1 METGETSSLPR
12 VIQGCMGIGVSSW
25 AMAKAVAQAGGLG
38 VVSGTAIDSVISRRL
53 QDGDSDGS
61 VRRVLEHFPDHDFAA
76 EVSRRYF
83 IEGGKERNAPYL
95 LVPKL
100 SLHPTDFSTKF
111 LVLANFVE
119 VWLAKEGHC
128 GLVGINFLEKLQL
141 STPASIYGAILAGVD
156 YVLMGAGIPSEIPRV
171 IRELSIH
178 EKTTISISVEN
189 ASTKYYLPFDP
200 SIILG
205 GKTIDIVKPK
215 FLAVISS
222 HALAAYLNRDIE
234 VRPDGFVVEGVTA
247 GGHNAPP
254 RGNTPIGID
263 GQSQFTSKDDAD
275 IEKVRATGLPFW
287 LAGGYATPE
296 KLKFAISQGAV
307 GIQVGSIFALCH
319 ESGIT
324 KELRQQVL
332 TQLANKS
339 LNVITDPLGSP
350 TSFPFK
356 YAELAETISDY
367 SEFYSRVKLCDL
379 GYLRTVVERPN
390 KRIVYRCSGEP
401 NKTFNFKGGVDS
413 ATVGKKCLCN
423 ALMANIGL
431 AQVRPTGYQ
440 EAALVTLGS
449 DLAGEEALLA
459 MYPDGWSVI
468 QAMEYLSGC

>member
-1 METGETSSLPR
+1 METGEISSLPR
-12 VIQGCMGIGVSSW
+12 IIQGGMGIGVSSW
-25 AMAKAVAQAGGLG
+25 PMAKAVAQAGGLG

-61 VRRVLEHFPDHDFAA
+61 VRRALGNFPDHDFAA
-76 EVSRRYF
+76 DVFRRYF
-83 IEGGKERNAPYL
+83 IEGGKEKNTPYL

-100 SLHPTDFSTKF
+100 SLHPTDFSSKF
-111 LVLANFVE
+111 LVLSNFVE
-119 VWLAKEGHC
+119 VWLAKEGHS
-128 GLVGINFLEKLQL
+128 GLIGINFLEKLQL
-141 STPASIYGAILAGVD
+141 ATPASIYGAILAGVD

-171 IRELSIH
+171 IRELSNH
-178 EKTTISISVEN
+178 EKTTISIAVEN
-189 ASTKYYLPFDP
+189 ASTKYFLSFDP
-200 SIILG
+200 SIIVDA
-205 GKTIDIVKPK
+205 KTIDIVKPK
-215 FLAVISS
+215 FLAIISS

-263 GQSQFTSKDDAD
+263 GQSQFTVKDDAD

-296 KLKFAISQGAV
+296 KLRFAISQGAV
-307 GIQVGSIFALCH
+307 GIQVGSIFALSH

-332 TQLANKS
+332 TQLANKR

-356 YAELAETISDY
+356 YAELDATISE
-367 SEFYSRVKLCDL
+367 SREFDSRVKLCDL

-390 KRIVYRCSGEP
+390 NRIVYRCSGEP
-401 NKTFNFKGGVDS
+401 KKTFVSKGGVDS

-423 ALMANIGL
+423 ALMSNIGMP
-431 AQVRPTGYQ
+431 QVRATGYR
-440 EAALVTLGS
+440 EAALITLGS
-449 DLAGEEALLA
+449 DITGEEELLA
-459 MYPDGWSVI
+459 MYPDGWSAA
-468 QAMEYLSGC
+468 QAMEYLISS

>member
-1 METGETSSLPR
+1 MEIGEISSLPR
-12 VIQGCMGIGVSSW
+12 IIQGGMGIGVSSW
-25 AMAKAVAQAGGLG
+25 PMAKAVAQAGGLG

-61 VRRVLEHFPDHDFAA
+61 LRRAIEHFPDQEFAD
-76 EVSRRYF
+76 EVIRRYF
-83 IEGGKERNAPYL
+83 IEGGRERNTPYL

-100 SLHPTDFSTKF
+100 SLLPTEFSTKF

-119 VWLAKEGHC
+119 VWLAKEAHT
-128 GLVGINFLEKLQL
+128 GLIGINFLEKLQL

-171 IRELSIH
+171 IRELSNH
-178 EKTTISISVEN
+178 KETSISIAVEN
-189 ASTKYYLPFDP
+189 ASTKYYVPFDP

-205 GKTIDIVKPK
+205 ANKIEIAQPK
-215 FLAVISS
+215 FLAIISS
-222 HALAAYLNRDIE
+222 HALAAYLNRDVD

-254 RGNTPIGID
+254 RGNTPIGSD
-263 GQSQFTSKDDAD
+263 GQSQFTIKDDAD
-275 IEKVRATGLPFW
+275 IEKIRATGLPFW

-296 KLKFAISQGAV
+296 KLNSAISQGAV
-307 GIQVGSIFALCH
+307 GVQVGSIFALSH

-324 KELRQQVL
+324 KELRRQVL
-332 TQLANKS
+332 TQLADKT

-356 YAELAETISDY
+356 YAELAETISDN
-367 SEFYSRVKLCDL
+367 SEFDSRVKLCDL

-401 NKTFNFKGGVDS
+401 NKTFNFKGGVDG

-431 AQVRPTGYQ
+431 AQIRPTGYQ

-459 MYPDGWSVI
+459 MYPDGWSAV
-468 QAMEYLSGC
+468 QAMEYLNGC